1 MKRSVVKHLRTSC
14 NEWMMLLLCS
24 FVCFFPCMICML
36 NFSCESNFIVV
47 KQFLFYQNP
56 WKASRFLYHFYSTTQ
71 PEFLKHVFS
80 RETIHSTPIL
90 FLSPTTVTYPELS
103 QAAKLQ
109 EFDDEKGITPLYV
122 AATWGYPDL
131 VNYLLQ
137 KKVWWGFSS
146 TAACWPDSIES
157 ISSHF
162 CVLENMYFETA
173 LNTWE
178 R

>member
-1 MKRSVVKHLRTSC
+1 MRTTCYERMMDDVASVFLCLFLSMKDMYVQ
-14 NEWMMLLLCS
+14 LLVRFEL
-24 FVCFFPCMICML
+24 I
-36 NFSCESNFIVV
+36 II
-47 KQFLFYQNP
+47 KQFLFYQTC
-56 WKASRFLYHFYSTTQ
+56 WKASCFLYHFYSTTQ

-90 FLSPTTVTYPELS
+90 FLSPTTVTCPELS
-103 QAAKLQ
+103 QASKLQ

-162 CVLENMYFETA
+162 CVLEHMYFETA